1 MMSSQEVLSIYEAMV
16 ELTEQMVAAAS
27 GGDWERL
34 ALLEQRCAAHV
45 ATIRDCEPAPMQG
58 RNRQKKAAIIK
69 QLLADD
75 RKIRD
80 LTSPWMA
87 QLSAMLNSSGA
98 ERRPASAY
106 GGT

>member
-1 MMSSQEVLSIYEAMV
+1 MMTSQQVLSIYEAMV
-16 ELTEQMVAAAS
+16 ELTEQMVAAA
-27 GGDWERL
+27 GAGDWERL

-45 ATIRDCEPAPMQG
+45 AAIRDCEPVPMKG
-58 RNRQKKAAIIK
+58 CNRQKKAAIIK

-80 LTSPWMA
+80 LTAPWMA
-87 QLSAMLNSSGA
+87 QLSAMLNGGAA

-106 GGT
+106 GNT